1 MNGTARYDVI
11 AIGETMLSLVSVREP
26 LTSARSLLVTHG
38 GAESNACV
46 GLSRLGLRTAWVSRL
61 GDDPPGQRIMT
72 ALSREGI
79 DVRWVRIDPERS
91 TGLMLRETTGAPAR
105 YYRSD
110 SAASRLSA
118 QDLTDVP
125 IEDARAVLVTGVTSL
140 MGEEPGRAAIALL
153 DRALGLRVVDP
164 NLRQGLWGS
173 GRATELVLPLID
185 RCDLLL
191 AGERELRAIFGDLPA
206 ETLAELSHERGP

>member
-118 QDLTDVP
+118 QDLTDAP

-153 DRALGLRVVDP
+153 DRAL
-164 NLRQGLWGS
+164 
-173 GRATELVLPLID
+173 
-185 RCDLLL
+185 
-191 AGERELRAIFGDLPA
+191 
-206 ETLAELSHERGP
+206 